1 MFYNIVRMN
10 DKAREM
16 QEMEQDN
23 NVRFNELLN
32 ACQNP
37 RAVYNALLAV
47 ALAKPHIKQAD
58 DVSQKCQIIVGEAL
72 ALLNEPQSN
81 QQVS

>member
-1 MFYNIVRMN
+1 MFYNLVQTDDRVKGM
-10 DKAREM
+10 REM
-16 QEMEQDN
+16 KWDN

-47 ALAKPHIKQAD
+47 ALAKPHIKQTD
-58 DVSQKCQIIVGEAL
+58 DVSQKRKIIVGETL
-72 ALLNEPQSN
+72 ALFDEPQRN
-81 QQVS
+81 QQLS